1 LTPTHDGDSPT
12 PTRRQ
17 LLGAAVG
24 AAAAVAVSGGGGYVA
39 GQATADHAAEVPTPT
54 GRVPFYDKAHQAGIA
69 TPAQD
74 RLAFAAF
81 DLTGFDRRP
90 VMAMLGAWAAAA
102 ARMTEGL
109 PIGPTETL
117 PQSPPID
124 TGEALG
130 LPPANLTITV
140 GFGASMFDDRFGL
153 ADRMP
158 SALAPLGDLPGDSL
172 DPRRSGGDLCVQA
185 CSDDPQVAFH
195 VIRNF
200 ARIGRGTCVMRWS
213 QLGFGRTS
221 STSLAQQTPRNL
233 MGFKDGTRNIKDEN
247 AADLDSFVWVGD
259 ETDQP
264 WMTGGSYLVA
274 RRIQMLIEAWDAD
287 FIADQEKIFGRFKA
301 SGAPLTGHHEFDPV
315 RLDATRPDG
324 SPVIATDAH
333 IRLAAPESNAGQK
346 ILRRGYSYTDGT
358 DPVTGALDAGLFFIA
373 YQQDPHR
380 QFARIQRRL
389 GLSDLLNEYI
399 VHRGSGVYAVPPGIS
414 GPGDWFGKR
423 LFTS

>member
-1 LTPTHDGDSPT
+1 
-12 PTRRQ
+12 
-17 LLGAAVG
+17 VG
-24 AAAAVAVSGGGGYVA
+24 AAAAVAVAGTGGYVA
-39 GQATADHAAEVPTPT
+39 GGASSSSETGERQTT
-54 GRVPFYDKAHQAGIA
+54 GRVPFYDPTHQAGIA

-81 DLTGFDRRP
+81 DLTGFDRGA
-90 VMAMLGAWAAAA
+90 VMAMLGAWSAAS
-102 ARMTEGL
+102 ARMTAGL

-130 LPPANLTITV
+130 LPPANLTVTV

-158 SALAPLGDLPGDSL
+158 AGLRPIGELPGDAF
-172 DPRRSGGDLCVQA
+172 DPRRTGGDLCVQA

-195 VIRNF
+195 VIRNL

-221 STSLAQQTPRNL
+221 STSQAQKTPRNL
-233 MGFKDGTRNIKDEN
+233 MGFKDGTRNIKDEQ
-247 AADLDSFVWVGD
+247 AEDLEHFVWVGE

-264 WMTGGSYLVA
+264 WMVGGSYLVA

-287 FIADQEKIFGRFKA
+287 YIADQEQIFGRYKN
-301 SGAPLTGHHEFDPV
+301 SGAPLTGHHEFDPP
-315 RLDATRPDG
+315 RFDAVHHDG

-333 IRLAAPESNAGQK
+333 IRLAAPEHNGGEK
-346 ILRRGYSYTDGT
+346 LLRRGYSYTDGT

-373 YQQDPHR
+373 FQQDPHR

-389 GLSDLLNEYI
+389 GLRDLLNEYI
-399 VHRGSGVYAVPPGIS
+399 VHRGGGEFAVPPGIS
-414 GPGDWFGKR
+414 GPGDWFGR
-423 LFTS
+423 ALFTK

>member
-1 LTPTHDGDSPT
+1 LTSAHGDSSAPS
-12 PTRRQ
+12 RRQ
-17 LLGAAVG
+17 LLGAALG
-24 AAAAVAVSGGGGYVA
+24 AAAAVAVAGGGGYVA
-39 GQATADHAAEVPTPT
+39 GEAADEGDTATPT
-54 GRVPFYDKAHQAGIA
+54 ANDRVPFYDQAHQAGIA

-81 DLTGFDRRP
+81 DLSGFDRRA
-90 VMAMLGAWAAAA
+90 VMTMLGAWTAAA

-130 LPPANLTITV
+130 LSPANLTITV
-140 GFGASMFDDRFGL
+140 GFGASLFDDRFGL
-153 ADRMP
+153 ADQMP
-158 SALAPLGDLPGDSL
+158 AALRPIGELPGDRL
-172 DPRRSGGDLCVQA
+172 DPRRTGGDLCVQA

-221 STSLAQQTPRNL
+221 STSAAQQTPRNL

-247 AADLDSFVWVGD
+247 TDDLDDFVWVGA

-264 WMTGGSYLVA
+264 WMAGGSYLVA

-287 FIADQEKIFGRFKA
+287 FIADQEQIFGRFKT

-315 RLDATRPDG
+315 RLDAKRPDR
-324 SPVIATDAH
+324 SPVIAKDAH
-333 IRLAAPESNAGQK
+333 IRLAAPESNGGQK

-399 VHRGSGVYAVPPGIS
+399 VHRGGGVFAVPPGVS
-414 GPGDWFGKR
+414 GPGDWFGR
-423 LFTS
+423 ALFLG

>member
-1 LTPTHDGDSPT
+1 MTSADDGDSST
-12 PTRRQ
+12 PSRRQ
-17 LLGAAVG
+17 LLGAALG
-24 AAAAVAVSGGGGYVA
+24 AAAAVAVAGGGGYVA
-39 GQATADHAAEVPTPT
+39 GEATADGDADGSGRPAT
-54 GRVPFYDKAHQAGIA
+54 GRVPFYGKAHQAGIA

-81 DLTGFDRRP
+81 DLTGFDRQA

-153 ADRMP
+153 AEQMP
-158 SALAPLGDLPGDSL
+158 AALRPLGDLPGDSL
-172 DPRRSGGDLCVQA
+172 DPRLTGGDICVQA

-221 STSLAQQTPRNL
+221 STSQAQATPRNL
-233 MGFKDGTRNIKDEN
+233 MGFKDGTRNIKDEHVD
-247 AADLDSFVWVGD
+247 DLDDFVWVGK

-274 RRIQMLIEAWDAD
+274 RRIQMLIEAWDSD
-287 FIADQEKIFGRFKA
+287 YIADQEQIFGRFKT
-301 SGAPLTGHHEFDPV
+301 SGAPLTGHHEFDLP
-315 RLDATRPDG
+315 RLDAKKPDG
-324 SPVIATDAH
+324 SSVIAMDAH
-333 IRLAAPESNAGQK
+333 IRLAAPQTQRGPEDPAPG
-346 ILRRGYSYTDGT
+346 LLLHRRD
-358 DPVTGALDAGLFFIA
+358 
-373 YQQDPHR
+373 
-380 QFARIQRRL
+380 
-389 GLSDLLNEYI
+389 
-399 VHRGSGVYAVPPGIS
+399 
-414 GPGDWFGKR
+414 GPGHR
-423 LFTS
+423 RP